1 MVLSEIMSEIR
12 KNILIISAEEQILSF
27 LKKRFSDNFVVSRA
41 LNVLAGIEIA
51 GREKPAAIVLDVD
64 GAGIDV
70 MRHVPLLKNTGE
82 GAMVWVLCS
91 MVNFEAARNSLLAG
105 AIGYVL
111 KPYAAKD
118 WEKVIFSITTGGV
131 PAREE
136 PQKEVIVQASEV
148 KNEGEWK
155 ASKVVRVL
163 AGIMVGIGYLAIPF
177 YLLTFVAVSSCA
189 GVATEYC
196 VKKGG
201 LAYSMSNAGFAYGI
215 LFGLFLMPVSISAIV
230 MNIVIYLK
238 KKRLTQVDMLLLLSG
253 TGLVGIAVLS
263 SITNLGWG

>member
-1 MVLSEIMSEIR
+1 MSEIR
-12 KNILIISAEEQILSF
+12 KNILVISAEEQILSF
-27 LKKRFSDNFVVSRA
+27 LEKRFSDNFAVSRA
-41 LNVLAGIEIA
+41 LNVLEGIEIA

-70 MRHVPLLKNTGE
+70 MRHIPQLKNTGE

-91 MVNFEAARNSLLAG
+91 KVNFEAARNSLLVG
-105 AIGYVL
+105 AIGHVL
-111 KPYAAKD
+111 KPYTAKD
-118 WEKVIFSITTGGV
+118 LEKVVSSIIAGGIPAKEGTQMAV
-131 PAREE
+131 PVQARE
-136 PQKEVIVQASEV
+136 VQ
-148 KNEGEWK
+148 NEGEWK

-215 LFGLFLMPVSISAIV
+215 LFGIVLIPAGISAIII
-230 MNIVIYLK
+230 NAVIFIT
-238 KKRLTQVDMLLLLSG
+238 KKRLTQIDMLLLISG
-253 TGLVGIAVLS
+253 AGLVGIAVLS
-263 SITNLGWG
+263 SIANFGRG